1 MNFRQDRLQ
10 SKETYHRQI
19 YIYIYIYIDEVAQL
33 CPTLCDPMDCS
44 LPGSSVHGIFQARIL
59 EWVAIFFSRG
69 SSWHR
74 DQTQVSCIVGWLFT
88 LWATRESPVQRGT
101 LNNTKGSILQEDIVV
116 FKVYVSNNTTSKY
129 MRQKLIEIELQ
140 GEIDEVTIISLSKTD
155 PASIKSV
162 RT

>member
-1 MNFRQDRLQ
+1 M
-10 SKETYHRQI
+10 
-19 YIYIYIYIDEVAQL
+19 
-33 CPTLCDPMDCS
+33 
-44 LPGSSVHGIFQARIL
+44 
-59 EWVAIFFSRG
+59 
-69 SSWHR
+69 
-74 DQTQVSCIVGWLFT
+74 
-88 LWATRESPVQRGT
+88 
-101 LNNTKGSILQEDIVV
+101 V